1 LIRRRA
7 RRRAQ
12 TSPGGYRRDPT
23 VQRLYDKAKRL
34 GTWNPADVD
43 LAQDRSD
50 WGRLGADVRRL
61 LLRATAVFSV
71 GEEAVSRDLLPYAS
85 LVARGRLLDDE
96 LFVTAWLWEE
106 GKHTDFFLRF
116 LADVHPGEDDLGPL
130 LTVSNRRIF
139 EHELPQA
146 MAALDGS
153 PETLVRAL
161 VTYCLIVEGLM
172 AETGH
177 AVFAHLLTADG
188 SMPGLRKGLA
198 LVRRDESRHVA
209 YGMYALFRALRPH
222 PDLAGIARLQAQR
235 LVDVLESSETLV
247 SDPSAPLGSVV
258 AYQKALD
265 RLDRR
270 LRRIE
275 RSTDEAAWPMPRA

>member
-1 LIRRRA
+1 MSWRTALRRV
-7 RRRAQ
+7 Q
-12 TSPGGYRRDPT
+12 TSPNGHTRDPT
-23 VQRLYDKAKRL
+23 VRRLYEKAKRL
-34 GTWNPADVD
+34 GTWNPAEID
-43 LAQDRSD
+43 LRADRSD
-50 WGRLGADVRRL
+50 WRHLGEDVRRL

-71 GEEAVSRDLLPYAS
+71 GEEAVARDLLPYAN
-85 LVARGRLLDDE
+85 LVAHERRLDDQ

-106 GKHTDFFLRF
+106 GKHTEFFVRF
-116 LADVHPGEDDLGPL
+116 LEDVHPGGDDLSPL

-139 EHELPQA
+139 QDELPQA

-153 PETLVRAL
+153 PETLTRAL

-177 AVFAHLLTADG
+177 AVFAHLLTQDG
-188 SMPGLRKGLA
+188 TMPGLRRGLA

-209 YGMYALFRALRPH
+209 YGMYALFRALRSH
-222 PDLAGIARLQAQR
+222 PDLAGIARRRARQ
-235 LVDVLESSETLV
+235 LVDVLETSETLV
-247 SDPSAPLGSVV
+247 TDPSAPLGSLV

-265 RLDRR
+265 RLERR

-275 RSTDEAAWPMPRA
+275 RATDEAVWPTRRA